1 MDPKD
6 KKLTDVSRR
15 GFLKTS
21 AVAALGAASACV
33 VGGLPSKADAK
44 QQASDCIDFEK
55 APEPIPASKIK
66 ETVTTDVVVV
76 GAGISGI
83 MACKSAQ
90 EAGAKVIVLQKG
102 PVVMCHGN
110 TFGAIDS
117 KLQKEKNIHINKMKA
132 INEFNYQSLN
142 KPKFELL
149 KLWADHSGE
158 TLDWANDITKR
169 TANSSAF
176 FMHWAGS
183 PSGESGGKYW
193 FNSFSTG
200 HKWKGGMMEAIN
212 IIAEAA
218 IKEGVE
224 FRFYTP
230 GVQLVRNKKGRVTGV
245 IAKHEKTGEYKQFN
259 AKKGVIL
266 CTGDYSNN
274 PDMLAK
280 YCPSAVG
287 LGNYYTPRTNTGD
300 GHLMGMWAGAAME
313 QGPHTK
319 MAHVHSTLDFADGDA
334 PGRGLT
340 WLAVQKEGKRLCNE
354 DIPFY
359 LMGNQTLNAQNP
371 DGYYYNILDA
381 DWEENIKQFPPRVTS
396 PINRQLFE
404 DALKKGRIVKA
415 DTLEELAH
423 KLNLPAG
430 PLKKTIER
438 YNELVDKGVDEDFGK
453 IAIDLSYIKKAPFYG
468 IPRQCC
474 VSVVLGGLNINTEMQ
489 VLDKEAKVIDGLYA
503 AGNTSGGFFG
513 GANDYPFPIIAIS
526 VGRAATFGRLAGKH
540 AAKS

>member
-1 MDPKD
+1 MDDKD
-6 KKLTDVSRR
+6 KKITDISRR
-15 GFLKTS
+15 GFLKSSVIAT
-21 AVAALGAASACV
+21 LGAASTCV
-33 VGGLPSKADAK
+33 VAGLPSQADAK
-44 QQASDCIDFEK
+44 QADPSCIDFEK
-55 APEPIPASKIK
+55 APAPIPASKIK

-117 KLQKEKNIHINKMKA
+117 KLQKEKNISIDKMKA
-132 INEFNYQSLN
+132 ISEFNFQSLN

-149 KLWADHSGE
+149 QLWANNSGP
-158 TLDWANDITKR
+158 TLDWANEITKATGNS
-169 TANSSAF
+169 TAS
-176 FMHWAGS
+176 FMPWAGT

-193 FNSFSTG
+193 FNSFCTG

-212 IIAEAA
+212 LIAEAA
-218 IKEGVE
+218 VKEGVE

-230 GVQLVRNKKGRVTGV
+230 GVQLIKNKNGRVTGV
-245 IAKHEKTGEYKQFN
+245 IAKHEITGEYKQFN
-259 AKKGVIL
+259 AKKGVII
-266 CTGDYSNN
+266 CTGDYGNN
-274 PDMLAK
+274 PDMVAK
-280 YCPSAVG
+280 YCPGAVG

-300 GHLMGMWAGAAME
+300 GHLMGMWAGAAIE

-319 MAHVHSTLDFADGDA
+319 MAHVHSTLDFAEGDA
-334 PGRGLT
+334 PGRGVP

-359 LMGNQTLNAQNP
+359 LMGNQTLNAKDP

-381 DWEENIKQFPPRVTS
+381 DWEENLKKFPPRVTS
-396 PINRQLFE
+396 PIDRQSFE
-404 DALKKGRIVKA
+404 DALKEGLILKA
-415 DTLEELAH
+415 DTIEELAR
-423 KLNLPAG
+423 KLKMPESE
-430 PLKKTIER
+430 LKKTINR
-438 YNELVDKGVDEDFGK
+438 YNELVAKGVDEDFGK
-453 IAIDLSYIKKAPFYG
+453 IPEDLSHIKKAPFYG

-474 VSVVLGGLNINTEMQ
+474 ISVILGGLNINTNMQ
-489 VLDKEAKVIDGLYA
+489 VLDKNAQVIEGLYA
-503 AGNTSGGFFG
+503 AGNASGGFFG

-526 VGRAATFGRLAGKH
+526 VGRAATFGRIAGIH